1 MRTAVCLF
9 FAANEALS
17 VLENLGL
24 MGMPLPGFLKNML
37 EAMRSQADKG
47 EKTG

>member
-1 MRTAVCLF
+1 MRLF

-24 MGMPLPGFLKNML
+24 MGVPLSVLLKNML
-37 EAMRSQADKG
+37 EAKRSQADKG

>member
-1 MRTAVCLF
+1 MCLF

-24 MGMPLPGFLKNML
+24 MGVPYPAFLRQALAVLL
-37 EAMRSQADKG
+37 EKG
-47 EKTG
+47 GKGPEDP